1 MNGNPL
7 PYPHCLT
14 IIIQR
19 PINFTIT
26 IIYYYVNNNNEEPI
40 YVFLTLLG
48 NSMEILWKFYVFCAI
63 LLFYT
68 KIIIDRV
75 IFETFF

>member
-1 MNGNPL
+1 MS
-7 PYPHCLT
+7 
-14 IIIQR
+14 
-19 PINFTIT
+19 
-26 IIYYYVNNNNEEPI
+26 
-40 YVFLTLLG
+40 FLTLLG